1 MKKVLS
7 VFAFLLLFSVSA
19 QDVNLLKN
27 GDFSRYK
34 VNWVTN
40 GQVKEEGK
48 SGVLILSAKNNRAF
62 SRQVMEIDGNKDTL
76 QITADISAD
85 KPVQIYL
92 GLIPAD
98 KNWKEFYF
106 RNTGCVAGTFTVLA
120 SPLVRNTNKVVL
132 KGIVPFKKSA
142 YIAFNAK
149 ADNSDLPNFQLER
162 IKSVST
168 ENGNTIVT
176 LANRIRRSY
185 PAGTSVRCHV
195 DGPTYLYSSVLRK
208 GFPGKVKAS
217 GAVGKAAKV
226 KFRPGT
232 AGVKV
237 CILLAPVKGAKDV
250 RAEIRNVRVVKINK

>member
-34 VNWVTN
+34 VNWVTD

-62 SRQVMEIDGNKDTL
+62 SRQVMEIDSTKDTL

-85 KPVQIYL
+85 KPVQVYL

-98 KNWKEFYF
+98 KNWKEIYF
-106 RNTGCVAGTFTVLA
+106 RNTGCVPGTFTVLA
-120 SPLVRNTNKVVL
+120 ENLVRNSNKVVL
-132 KGIVPFKKSA
+132 KGIVPFKKSG
-142 YIAFNAK
+142 YLAFNAK

-168 ENGNTIVT
+168 ENGNTVIT
-176 LANRIRRSY
+176 LAKRIRRSY
-185 PAGTSVRCHV
+185 PAGTAVRCQV

-208 GFPGKVKAS
+208 GFPGKIKAS
-217 GAVGKAAKV
+217 GVVGAASKV

-237 CILLAPVKGAKDV
+237 CILLTPFKNAKDV
-250 RAEIRNVRVVKINK
+250 KVEIRNVRVVKVNK

>member
-7 VFAFLLLFSVSA
+7 VFAFLLLFAVSA

-34 VNWVTN
+34 VNWVTD
-40 GQVKEEGK
+40 GKVKEEGK
-48 SGVLILSAKNNRAF
+48 AGVLILTAKNNRAF

-142 YIAFNAK
+142 
-149 ADNSDLPNFQLER
+149 
-162 IKSVST
+162 
-168 ENGNTIVT
+168 
-176 LANRIRRSY
+176 
-185 PAGTSVRCHV
+185 
-195 DGPTYLYSSVLRK
+195 
-208 GFPGKVKAS
+208 
-217 GAVGKAAKV
+217 
-226 KFRPGT
+226 
-232 AGVKV
+232 
-237 CILLAPVKGAKDV
+237 
-250 RAEIRNVRVVKINK
+250 